1 MAVQMYLIHPKHN
14 DDDAAR
20 ERIAEFIARRG
31 GFVLM
36 ATSHGSL
43 ITAFDDGHIDA
54 VRAHELV
61 EFASG
66 VTLNPDAPG
75 AAALQRVFAENVA
88 AQLAER
94 GATPVRPGTSGHPS
108 SVPAQGFPPGYRP
121 MRRPARPDEK
131 GGE

>member
-54 VRAHELV
+54 VRANELV

-94 GATPVRPGTSGHPS
+94 GLTPGRPSTSGSPS
-108 SVPAQGFPPGYRP
+108 AASAHAYPPGYRP
-121 MRRPARPDEK
+121 MRWPARPDEK

>member
-1 MAVQMYLIHPKHN
+1 MAVQMYLVHPKEN
-14 DDDAAR
+14 DDDQVR

-43 ITAFDDGHIDA
+43 ITAFDDSHIDA

-66 VTLNPDAPG
+66 VTLNLDAPG
-75 AAALQRVFAENVA
+75 AAALQRVFSENVA

-94 GATPVRPGTSGHPS
+94 GVIPGRPGTTGDPS
-108 SVPAQGFPPGYRP
+108 SVVARGFPPGYRP
-121 MRRPARPDEK
+121 MRWPARPDEK